1 MRLLFLLSGL
11 ERECC
16 MEELLVYAILLY
28 EGLVTEAEYQQ
39 RLNALFLAH
48 PEDHMLLDLECE
60 TDYYI

>member
-1 MRLLFLLSGL
+1 
-11 ERECC
+11 

-39 RLNALFLAH
+39 RLDALFLAY